1 MSEKV
6 KRNLMTIA
14 GNTQPEKI
22 NSLTA
27 GIKQLSTSTNL
38 NLLVAKI
45 NLHDLKCH
53 LKVRHNKY
61 TI

>member
-1 MSEKV
+1 
-6 KRNLMTIA
+6 MTIS

-27 GIKQLSTSTNL
+27 GIKQLSISTNP

-45 NLHDLKCH
+45 N
-53 LKVRHNKY
+53 
-61 TI
+61 